1 VHKTILIVDD
11 ELDIVELL
19 SYNLKKEGYNVL
31 CATNGKEALQKAESK
46 PDLLLLDVM
55 IPHLDGFEV
64 LKQLRKNPDT
74 ENIPVIFLTAK
85 SSEFDEVVGLELG
98 ADDYIIKPI
107 SIPKLLA
114 RIKSVLRKHEQP
126 KAEKKSSPIV
136 YGAIDSPQRI
146 EILPEQHKVFVNKKD
161 VFFPKKEFQLL
172 QYLIQHAGTVI
183 MRDKLLDKIWGSD
196 VRVNDRTIDVHI
208 RKIREKLGEFA
219 DCIETIKGIGYRM
232 KELQ

>member
-1 VHKTILIVDD
+1 MKSILIVDD
-11 ELDIVELL
+11 ETDIVELL
-19 SYNLKKEGYNVL
+19 SYNLKKEGYTVL
-31 CATNGKEALQKAESK
+31 SATNGKESLQQAESK

-55 IPHLDGFEV
+55 MPHLDGFEV
-64 LKQLRKNPDT
+64 LKQLRKNPAT

-126 KAEKKSSPIV
+126 KAEKKSQTIV
-136 YGAIDSPQRI
+136 YGAI
-146 EILPEQHKVFVNKKD
+146 EIFPEQHKIFINKTD

-172 QYLIQHAGTVI
+172 EYLIKYKGDVI
-183 MRDKLLDKIWGSD
+183 TREKLLDKIWGND

-232 KELQ
+232 KEQ

>member
-1 VHKTILIVDD
+1 MVKSILVVDD
-11 ELDIVELL
+11 ETDIVELL
-19 SYNLKKEGYNVL
+19 SYNLKKEGYNIL
-31 CATNGKEALQKAESK
+31 SATNGKEALLQAESK
-46 PDLLLLDVM
+46 PDLILLDVM
-55 IPHLDGFEV
+55 MPQLDGFEV
-64 LKQLRKNPDT
+64 IKQLRKNPAT

-126 KAEKKSSPIV
+126 KIETKSNAIT
-136 YGAIDSPQRI
+136 YGVI
-146 EILPEQHKVFVNKKD
+146 EIFLEQHKVFVNKKD

-172 QYLIQHAGTVI
+172 QYLIEHAGTVI
-183 MRDKLLDKIWGSD
+183 MRDKLLDKIWGNE

-208 RKIREKLGEFA
+208 RKIREKLCEFA

-232 KELQ
+232 KELK

>member
-1 VHKTILIVDD
+1 VHKSILIVDD
-11 ELDIVELL
+11 ENDIVELL

-31 CATNGKEALQKAESK
+31 CAANGKEALQKAESK

-55 IPHLDGFEV
+55 MPQLDGFEV

-146 EILPEQHKVFVNKKD
+146 EILPEQHKIFINKTD